1 MVFRTKVDR
10 YLHYG
15 FPSTTWISNYDE
27 ALAYMAMHGKLPLLT
42 QPKVRLNRILYPTR
56 LALSN
61 KTYTVIGCDQYQ
73 PTLFCYGY
81 YIGPL
86 YLG

>member
-1 MVFRTKVDR
+1 MFKTKEDSF
-10 YLHYG
+10 LHYG
-15 FPSTTWISNYDE
+15 FPTTTWISSYDK
-27 ALAYMAMHGKLPLLT
+27 ALAYMTSHGHLPLLT
-42 QPKVRLNRILYPTR
+42 QPKERLNRILYPTL
-56 LALSN
+56 LAMSN
-61 KTYTVIGCDQYQ
+61 KTYTVIGCDKYQ